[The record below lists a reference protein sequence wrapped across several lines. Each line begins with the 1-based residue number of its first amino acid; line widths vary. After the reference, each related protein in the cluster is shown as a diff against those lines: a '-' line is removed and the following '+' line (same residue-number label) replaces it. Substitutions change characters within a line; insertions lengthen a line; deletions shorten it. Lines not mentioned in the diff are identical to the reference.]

1 MPFVPPVPAYVIQ
14 TVVIQIKGP
23 KNDAV
28 IKRLN
33 SDLKRLARKY
43 GATLKTAATKRR
55 AKATRAK
62 ARRAKRKR

>member
-1 MPFVPPVPAYVIQ
+1 MPFVPPIPSYVTR
-14 TVVIQIKGP
+14 TVVIQLKGP
-23 KNDAV
+23 KNEAV

-33 SDLKRLARKY
+33 RDLKKLARKY
-43 GATLKTAATKRR
+43 GATLKTGAARRR

>member
-1 MPFVPPVPAYVIQ
+1 MPFVPPIPAYVTR
-14 TVVIQIKGP
+14 TVVIQLKGP

-43 GATLKTAATKRR
+43 GAILKTGAASRR

-62 ARRAKRKR
+62 ARRKRKR

>member
-1 MPFVPPVPAYVIQ
+1 MPFVPPIPAYVTR
-14 TVVIQIKGP
+14 TVVIQLKGP
-23 KNDAV
+23 KNEAV

-33 SDLKRLARKY
+33 RDLKKLARKY
-43 GATLKTAATKRR
+43 GAILKTGAVSRR